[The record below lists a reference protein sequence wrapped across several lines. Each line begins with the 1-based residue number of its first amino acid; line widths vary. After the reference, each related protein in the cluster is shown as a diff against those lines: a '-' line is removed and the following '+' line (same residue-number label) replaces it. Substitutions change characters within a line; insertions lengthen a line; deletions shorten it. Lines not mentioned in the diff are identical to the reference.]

1 MGPKLQTQYV
11 YMCKR
16 SERKDEEAFNGRWA
30 FGTKALHNLDLGP
43 IMFNEIPSPLLKNKS
58 HKLEPKRL

>member
-1 MGPKLQTQYV
+1 
-11 YMCKR
+11 MCKR

-30 FGTKALHNLDLGP
+30 LGTKALHNMDLGP
-43 IMFNEIPSPLLKNKS
+43 IMFNEIPSPLLKRKS